1 MLSFPPFLGYKVAL
15 FVFSSKSHKKERSW
29 SLPGQNIILCL
40 QNFYHHGKIRKVWEE
55 EESTAAA
62 KEKCP
67 IIFQF
72 LWDFFSYL
80 GRPLKSGKSI
90 KARRQQESYCQ
101 ITKWW
106 QKAWRWLERS
116 EVVLLLKCLARGA
129 NSITMLLL
137 LYCHPSEHNNN
148 TWSHTPRRR
157 PFSDVPAKNTRVPPG
172 MMPKRGSSF

>member
-1 MLSFPPFLGYKVAL
+1 M
-15 FVFSSKSHKKERSW
+15 FSSKSHKKERSW

-80 GRPLKSGKSI
+80 GRPLKNQENQLRLGGSKSHI
-90 KARRQQESYCQ
+90 VKLQNDDKSL
-101 ITKWW
+101 KVVGSV
-106 QKAWRWLERS
+106 AWKVVLN
-116 EVVLLLKCLARGA
+116 VLLLKCLARGA

-157 PFSDVPAKNTRVPPG
+157 PFSDVPAKNTIVPPG